1 MKRDGPIR
9 VLIADDSADVR
20 DALASLI
27 GSDRELELVAVA
39 ADAREAVELAAR
51 EQPGLALVDA
61 RMPGGGGVA
70 AAQGIAARSP
80 QTTIVALSASGL
92 LPPTL
97 EPLVSGWIVKGTRAR
112 EILSSI
118 KCYADSRPSPA

>member
-1 MKRDGPIR
+1 MTRELPIR
-9 VLIADDSADVR
+9 VLIADDNADLR

-27 GSDRELELVAVA
+27 GSDVDLELA
-39 ADAREAVELAAR
+39 AAAGDAHEAIELAAR
-51 EQPGLALVDA
+51 VQPDVALVDA

-80 QTTIVALSASGL
+80 QTTIVALSASSL
-92 LPPTL
+92 LPPAL
-97 EPLVSGWIVKGTRAR
+97 EPLVSGWIVKGIRAR

-118 KCYADSRPSPA
+118 KRYADSRPSPS

>member
-1 MKRDGPIR
+1 MTRESPIR
-9 VLIADDSADVR
+9 VLIADDNPDVL

-27 GSDRELELVAVA
+27 ASDEELELAAAA

-51 EQPGLALVDA
+51 MQPDVALVDA
-61 RMPGGGGVA
+61 RMPAGGGVA
-70 AAQGIAARSP
+70 AARGIAARSP
-80 QTTIVALSASGL
+80 QTTVVALSASSL
-92 LPPTL
+92 LPPAL

-118 KCYADSRPSPA
+118 KRYACNHPSRS